1 MAKTSDAKTVEG
13 MINKSR
19 KGLNLDVIVEK
30 TGMDRKKVYGILC
43 RLKNAGKIAKTKKG
57 SYMKVKKIV

>member
-1 MAKTSDAKTVEG
+1 